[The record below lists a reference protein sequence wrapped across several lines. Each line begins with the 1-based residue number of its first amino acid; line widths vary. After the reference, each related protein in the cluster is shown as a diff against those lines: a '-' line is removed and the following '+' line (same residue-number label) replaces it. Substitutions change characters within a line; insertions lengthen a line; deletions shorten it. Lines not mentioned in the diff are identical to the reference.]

1 MQTEQPN
8 YALRPYCEEDYQAIA
23 KLIAQT
29 WEFDTFCTPQ
39 QRKQPVEV
47 FMQTEQPNYALRPY
61 CEEDYQAI
69 AKLIAQTWEFDT
81 FCTPQVAKL
90 LSYVYLDECLVEQN
104 FAQVAICNNQI
115 AGIIMGN
122 SFCDHCALKQ
132 DQLRLAHNQDLDECL
147 VEQNF
152 AQVAICNNQI
162 AGIIMGNSFCDHCAL
177 KQDQLRLAHNQE
189 ALNSTVEGR
198 EVSSFFEQ
206 IYKVDDTLLTNTGH
220 QYQGKVELFI
230 VNSAFQGLG
239 LGKKLFASCL
249 EFFKRKKVNDFY
261 IFTDSSCNFGF
272 YDHMGMK
279 CQGHEKLFYQE
290 NGEQQCLDMF
300 IYDNSPN
307 HHQGCPGHNILSNSH
322 GSFLKAV

>member
-1 MQTEQPN
+1 MTIQ
-8 YALRPYCEEDYQAIA
+8 LLDS
-23 KLIAQT
+23 LS
-29 WEFDTFCTPQ
+29 WL

-90 LSYVYLDECLVEQN
+90 LSYVY
-104 FAQVAICNNQI
+104 
-115 AGIIMGN
+115 
-122 SFCDHCALKQ
+122 
-132 DQLRLAHNQDLDECL
+132 LDECL

-307 HHQGCPGHNILSNSH
+307 HHQGCPEHNILSNSH